1 MDARVLVRLLEGSF
15 EVAGLDL
22 LQHIIDAVLR
32 AGAPRPLGVLARGRV
47 LVGEEADEPRPRAG
61 DDGDIFSNLLAQRL
75 GDDRRVD
82 LVDCYR
88 HLSF

>member
-1 MDARVLVRLLEGSF
+1 MDARVLVRLLQRSF
-15 EVAGLDL
+15 QVARFHFLE
-22 LQHIIDAVLR
+22 HIVDAVLR
-32 AGAPRPLGVLARGRV
+32 AGAARPLGVLARGRV

-61 DDGDIFSNLLAQRL
+61 DDGDVFPNLLAQRL